1 MGMIELKSEKVEV
14 PEDIVHINRF
24 FYEKGWT
31 DGLPIIPPT
40 GERVL
45 ALLQGTLRSPGKAIG
60 LIPPRWAEANVE
72 KIAINAVMAGCL
84 PEYMPI
90 IIAGLQAMVQAR
102 FNLYG
107 VQATTHP
114 CGPLLIIN
122 GPIRKKLGINCGYSI
137 FGPGTRANAT
147 IGRAIRLVLLNIGG
161 ASPGQVDKATHGQ
174 PGKFTDVIGES
185 EEKSP
190 WESLSA

>member
-1 MGMIELKSEKVEV
+1 MIELKSEKVEV

-161 ASPGQVDKATHGQ
+161 ASPG
-174 PGKFTDVIGES
+174 
-185 EEKSP
+185 
-190 WESLSA
+190 